1 MSKIEIIS
9 LIVSIIALV
18 SLCAVF
24 TIFLI
29 NFCKKSISD
38 IKLGRQDEDIIIS
51 EIERRKKEQSKNP
64 RIKKVFKQIGS
75 ISFIAF
81 VVISLSYAIF
91 AKITERQMVFNSKSL
106 AVASGSMSYKN
117 EVNTYL
123 DDIDNQIQTFDLI
136 WVDKVE
142 SQEDL
147 QKYDVIAYRN
157 ESNTII
163 IHRIINIIEKD
174 GTKYFYTRGDAN
186 NMTDTFVSTF
196 NDIVGIYNNK
206 RIPLVGMF
214 ILFLKSYVGIATFIG
229 VVYYVYLYDYVTKKI
244 SDETKA
250 RLEQLYLVINDVQEQ
265 NLPKSEFVQ
274 YIHIND
280 KVYTFIDGQF
290 VNKVE
295 NDNYSSSHKDVYL
308 SNDEQGTIIVKKEKG
323 NSKKSITR
331 ED

>member
-1 MSKIEIIS
+1 M
-9 LIVSIIALV
+9 
-18 SLCAVF
+18 
-24 TIFLI
+24 IFNI
-29 NFCKKSISD
+29 KSW
-38 IKLGRQDEDIIIS
+38 
-51 EIERRKKEQSKNP
+51 
-64 RIKKVFKQIGS
+64 
-75 ISFIAF
+75 
-81 VVISLSYAIF
+81 
-91 AKITERQMVFNSKSL
+91 
-106 AVASGSMSYKN
+106 AVASESMSYKN

-123 DDIDNQIQTFDLI
+123 DDYDNQIQTFDLI
-136 WVDKVE
+136 WVDRVK

-147 QKYDVIAYRN
+147 HKYDVIAYRN

-163 IHRIINIIEKD
+163 IHRID
-174 GTKYFYTRGDAN
+174 GILYFYTRGDAN
-186 NMTDTFVSTF
+186 NITDTFVSTF
-196 NDIVGIYNNK
+196 DDVVGIYNNK

-229 VVYYVYLYDYVTKKI
+229 VVYYVYLFDYVTKKI

-295 NDNYSSSHKDVYL
+295 NDNYSSSHKDGYL

>member
-1 MSKIEIIS
+1 MSKVEIIS

-29 NFCKKSISD
+29 NFCKRSISD

-51 EIERRKKEQSKNP
+51 EIERRKKEQSKNSKT
-64 RIKKVFKQIGS
+64 RKVFKKIGS

-174 GTKYFYTRGDAN
+174 GIKYFYTRGDAN

-196 NDIVGIYNNK
+196 NDVVGIYNNK

-214 ILFLKSYVGIATFIG
+214 ILFLNSYVGIATFIG
-229 VVYYVYLYDYVTKKI
+229 VVYYVYLYYYVTK
-244 SDETKA
+244 
-250 RLEQLYLVINDVQEQ
+250 
-265 NLPKSEFVQ
+265 
-274 YIHIND
+274 
-280 KVYTFIDGQF
+280 
-290 VNKVE
+290 
-295 NDNYSSSHKDVYL
+295 
-308 SNDEQGTIIVKKEKG
+308 
-323 NSKKSITR
+323 
-331 ED
+331 